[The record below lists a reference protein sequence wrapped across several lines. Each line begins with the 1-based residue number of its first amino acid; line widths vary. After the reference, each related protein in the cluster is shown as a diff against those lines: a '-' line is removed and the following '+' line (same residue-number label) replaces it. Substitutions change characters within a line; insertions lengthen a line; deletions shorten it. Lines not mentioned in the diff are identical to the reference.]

1 MRGSCVRATVAL
13 AISSPCPSTLM
24 AFDAG
29 LVARVADV
37 LEQLGERGVRQKN
50 VFGGRGF
57 LRGKS
62 TFVIV
67 WDDGLLVKTRPAEY
81 ARLVA
86 EPGVTPFAPDGE
98 KPMSTWLVVAADAIA
113 DDPEL
118 TEWVRQGLSA
128 LR

>member
-1 MRGSCVRATVAL
+1 
-13 AISSPCPSTLM
+13 M

-29 LVARVADV
+29 LAARVADT
-37 LEQLGERGVRQKN
+37 LAGLGQRGVRQKN

-67 WDDGLLVKTRPAEY
+67 WGDGLIVKTRRDEY
-81 ARLVA
+81 ERLLR
-86 EPGVTPFAPDGE
+86 EPGVTPFTPDGE
-98 KPMSTWLVVAADAIA
+98 KSMSTWVVVEAESVA

-118 TEWVRQGLSA
+118 AEWVRRGLASIS
-128 LR
+128 